1 MTKIHR
7 IASYLMIGTLV
18 LSGSDAEALAKG
30 IKTDHTTI
38 QTLVEPIANTEIT
51 NAEEPIAGIILALDE
66 IYQSNSTATAEIT
79 QYLASNEAS
88 TNEKL
93 AFAQVTNYVNVRSKA
108 SEAADII
115 GKLYDN
121 SAATIISKEDDWYQ
135 VKSGS
140 VKGYVKAEFLVT
152 GEKADKLAEK
162 LGNRV
167 AEVTTTTLKVR
178 KKPAMD
184 EEVLSLVAEGDNLK
198 VLKEL
203 DGWTK
208 VKYSADETGFISND
222 YVKIYTVYEEA
233 VSIEEEQERLEEESV
248 AANQTLA
255 VSSQG
260 NTSSRSSNNSSAA
273 KSSQNNYIEA
283 DSSNSSSIGGS
294 IASYAVQFQGN
305 PYVWG
310 GTSLTNGADCSG
322 FTQSVFAH
330 FGISIPRTS
339 RTQATGGTRVSFDNL
354 RQGDL
359 IFYTRGGSINHVAI
373 YIGSGR
379 VISASSPSTGI
390 RITSYNYRQPY
401 KAVRYTN

>member
-18 LSGSDAEALAKG
+18 LSGSNAEALAK
-30 IKTDHTTI
+30 KTDHTTI

-66 IYQSNSTATAEIT
+66 IYKSNSTAVAEIT

-184 EEVLSLVAEGDNLK
+184 EEVLSLVAEGDDLK

-208 VKYSADETGFISND
+208 VNYSANETGFISND

-248 AANQTLA
+248 AADQTLA
-255 VSSQG
+255 VSNRG

-273 KSSQNNYIEA
+273 KSSQNNYIES

-339 RTQATGGTRVSFDNL
+339 RTQATGGTRVSLDNL

-359 IFYTRGGSINHVAI
+359 VFYTRGGSINHVAI

-390 RITSYNYRQPY
+390 RITNYNYRQPY